1 MRSVHF
7 LLLSTLAF
15 APVALGAQ
23 EAPAVATPAWA
34 LQPPAQEPSTL
45 LGVGIAT
52 SSSLQTAISRAQV
65 GARLQIAQQI
75 KVRVE
80 SMQERIRQEVTGPE
94 CNDLVEEFTEVTKS
108 FVDET
113 LVGTKVREQVVQS
126 RGEGVRVY
134 VLMELPQGVVAK
146 AVVDKVAAKTELFAA
161 VRKTQLFA
169 ELESEIQKMAETPE
183 RKP

>member
-1 MRSVHF
+1 MRPT
-7 LLLSTLAF
+7 LILLSAALAV
-15 APVALGAQ
+15 APVALRAQ
-23 EAPAVATPAWA
+23 EEPSVPTPAWA
-34 LQPPAQEPSTL
+34 LQPPAPEPGVL
-45 LGVGIAT
+45 LGVGVAT

-113 LVGTKVREQVVQS
+113 LVGTKVRQQVVQP
-126 RGEGVRVY
+126 RGSGARVY

>member
-1 MRSVHF
+1 MRPT
-7 LLLSTLAF
+7 LILLSAELAV
-15 APVALGAQ
+15 APVALRAQ
-23 EAPAVATPAWA
+23 EEPSVPTPAWA
-34 LQPPAQEPSTL
+34 LQPPAPEPGVL
-45 LGVGIAT
+45 LGVGVAT

-113 LVGTKVREQVVQS
+113 LVGTKVRQQVVQP
-126 RGEGVRVY
+126 RGSGARVY

-183 RKP
+183 KKP

>member
-1 MRSVHF
+1 MRLAPF
-7 LLLSTLAF
+7 LLSAALAGLVSTLH
-15 APVALGAQ
+15 AQ
-23 EAPAVATPAWA
+23 ESTVSTPTWA
-34 LQPPAQEPSTL
+34 LQPPAQEPSVL
-45 LGVGIAT
+45 LGVGVAT
-52 SSSLQTAISRAQV
+52 SSSLPTAISRAQV

-113 LVGTKVREQVVQS
+113 LVGTKVREQVVQP
-126 RGEGVRVY
+126 RGEGARVF

-146 AVVDKVAAKTELFAA
+146 AVVEKVSAKTELFAA

-169 ELESEIQKMAETPE
+169 ELETEIQKMAETP
-183 RKP
+183 KGNP

>member
-1 MRSVHF
+1 MWRVLF
-7 LLLSTLAF
+7 LLLAVLSIAPVRATHGQD
-15 APVALGAQ
+15 APVAPPSWVT
-23 EAPAVATPAWA
+23 E
-34 LQPPAQEPSTL
+34 PPAPESGFL

-52 SSSLQTAISRAQV
+52 GSSLPSAISRAQI

-80 SMQERIRQEVTGPE
+80 SMQERVRQEVTGPE

-108 FVDET
+108 FVDEQ
-113 LVGTKVREQVVQS
+113 LVGTRVREQVVQP
-126 RGEGVRVY
+126 RGEGARVF
-134 VLMELPQGVVAK
+134 VLMELPLGVVAK

-169 ELESEIQKMAETPE
+169 ELDAEIQKMAATPE
-183 RKP
+183 KP